1 MADRVSPRRDPDPA
15 PGRPGARSP
24 RRAARALMAAAA
36 ALALSACAVGPD
48 YRRPV
53 QDVGTAYAHAPEG
66 RWIPA
71 DTQPRA
77 LPADWWTLFGDAVLD
92 DLMDRMPRGNLDLAQ
107 AEAQFREARA
117 ALDSARA
124 GLFPTLGVSGSMNR
138 AGEGVSGPGNP
149 GNTYSL
155 SATASWEVDLWGRV
169 RRDVEAA
176 RAGEQASAADL
187 DAMRLSLR
195 STLAQAYFGVRSSQ
209 LQDALLAR
217 TLDEYARAL
226 EMTRNRLAAGVASPA
241 DVAAASAQLD
251 QARAQRIRLGWQR
264 EQQIHAIAVLLGQ
277 VPASFRLSGGAGL
290 PAVPDVPVGVPSA
303 LLLRRPDVAGAE
315 RRTAQANAR
324 IGVAQAA
331 WFPDLT
337 LSAQGGYRAAEF
349 ASWIMAPARFW
360 TLGPALA
367 ASLFDGGARAAA
379 VASARAAYDAQAA
392 AYRKTVLD
400 ALREVEDA
408 LVQSQAL
415 AEEQAARDRALAAA
429 RETLRQVTNQY
440 RAGLVDYLSVV
451 QAQTSALSAEQT
463 SLDVRAERLT
473 ASAQLIAALGGGY
486 SADPADSAPSAAQ
499 AGPADSAAVPAG
511 PAAAVN

>member
-1 MADRVSPRRDPDPA
+1 MVDRAPPCSAADAVPVSAPARRSLCRRV
-15 PGRPGARSP
+15 RPLLAV
-24 RRAARALMAAAA
+24 AAV
-36 ALALSACAVGPD
+36 LALSACAVGPD

-53 QDVGTAYAHAPEG
+53 QDVGTAYAYAPEG

-71 DTQPRA
+71 DTPPRG
-77 LPADWWTLFGDAVLD
+77 LPSDWWTLYGDGTLD
-92 DLMDRMPRGNLDLAQ
+92 ELMERMPRGNLDLAQ
-107 AEAQFREARA
+107 AEAQFREAHA

-124 GLFPTLGVSGSMNR
+124 GLFPTLGVSGAATR
-138 AGEGVSGPGNP
+138 AGQGVSGSGNP
-149 GNTYSL
+149 ANTYSL

-187 DAMRLSLR
+187 DALRLSLR
-195 STLAQAYFGVRSSQ
+195 ATLAQAYFGVRASQ

-226 EMTRNRLAAGVASPA
+226 EMTRNRLSAGVASPA

-264 EQQIHAIAVLLGQ
+264 GQQIHAIAVLLGQ
-277 VPASFRLSGGAGL
+277 VPAGFRLASGAGL
-290 PAVPDVPVGVPSA
+290 PQVPDVPVGVPSA

-360 TLGPALA
+360 TLGPTLAL
-367 ASLFDGGARAAA
+367 SLFDGGARAAA

-451 QAQTSALSAEQT
+451 QAQTGALSAEQT
-463 SLDVRAERLT
+463 ALDVRAERLT
-473 ASAQLIAALGGGY
+473 ASAKLISALGGGY
-486 SADPADSAPSAAQ
+486 SASPAS
-499 AGPADSAAVPAG
+499 PAG
-511 PAAAVN
+511 SAGSVN

>member
-1 MADRVSPRRDPDPA
+1 MADCVSTRPAVRVLLA
-15 PGRPGARSP
+15 IV
-24 RRAARALMAAAA
+24 A

-53 QDVGTAYAHAPEG
+53 QDVGATYAHAPEG
-66 RWIPA
+66 RWMPA
-71 DTQPRA
+71 DTPPRA
-77 LPADWWTLFGDAVLD
+77 LPSDWWTLFGDAVLD
-92 DLMDRMPRGNLDLAQ
+92 ELMRRMPQGNLDLAQ
-107 AEAQFREARA
+107 AEARFREARA
-117 ALDSARA
+117 ALDASRA
-124 GLFPTLGVSGSMNR
+124 GLFPTLGVSGAATREGQGVSR
-138 AGEGVSGPGNP
+138 AGNP
-149 GNTYSL
+149 ANTYSL

-187 DAMRLSLR
+187 EAMRLSLR
-195 STLAQAYFGVRSSQ
+195 STLAQAYFGVRASQ
-209 LQDALLAR
+209 RQDDLLAR

-241 DVAAASAQLD
+241 DVAAASVQLD

-264 EQQIHAIAVLLGQ
+264 QQRIHAIAVLLGQ
-277 VPASFRLSGGAGL
+277 VPGRFRLADGPGL
-290 PAVPDVPVGVPSA
+290 PTVPEVPVGVPSA

-315 RRTAQANAR
+315 RRAAQANAR

-349 ASWIMAPARFW
+349 ASWIMTPARFW
-360 TLGPALA
+360 TLGPTLA
-367 ASLFDGGARAAA
+367 MSLFDGGARAAA
-379 VASARAAYDAQAA
+379 AASARAAYDAQAA

-415 AEEQAARDRALAAA
+415 AEEQVARDRALAAA

-463 SLDVRAERLT
+463 ALDVRAERLT

-486 SADPADSAPSAAQ
+486 TPS
-499 AGPADSAAVPAG
+499 
-511 PAAAVN
+511 

>member
-1 MADRVSPRRDPDPA
+1 MSDRAPPHALADAASPPA
-15 PGRPGARSP
+15 SA
-24 RRAARALMAAAA
+24 RRAVRGL
-36 ALALSACAVGPD
+36 LAVIAVLAVSACAVGPD
-48 YRRPV
+48 YQRPA

-71 DTQPRA
+71 DTPPRD
-77 LPADWWTLFGDAVLD
+77 LPADWWTLYGDGVLN
-92 DLMDRMPRGNLDLAQ
+92 DLMARMPQGNLDLAR
-107 AEAQFREARA
+107 AEAQYREARA

-124 GLFPTLGVSGSMNR
+124 GLFPTVGASGSMTR
-138 AGEGVSGPGNP
+138 SGQGAPQAGGPSD
-149 GNTYSL
+149 TYNL

-169 RRDVEAA
+169 RRGVEAA
-176 RAGEQASAADL
+176 RAGEQAGAADL
-187 DAMRLSLR
+187 GAMRLSLQ
-195 STLAQAYFGVRSSQ
+195 SALAQAYFGVRASQ

-226 EMTRNRLAAGVASPA
+226 EMTRNRMAAGVASSA

-251 QARAQRIRLGWQR
+251 QTRAQRIRLGWQR
-264 EQQIHAIAVLLGQ
+264 AQQIHAIAVLLGE
-277 VPASFRLSGGAGL
+277 VPAGFRLAGDAGL
-290 PAVPDVPVGVPSA
+290 PAVPGVPVGVPSA

-315 RRTAQANAR
+315 RRVAQANAR

-349 ASWIMAPARFW
+349 ASWIMTPARFW
-360 TLGPALA
+360 TLGPTLAL
-367 ASLFDGGARAAA
+367 SLFDGGARAAA

-451 QAQTSALSAEQT
+451 QAQASALSAEQA
-463 SLDVRAERLT
+463 SLGVRAERLT
-473 ASAQLIAALGGGY
+473 ASPQLIAALGGGY
-486 SADPADSAPSAAQ
+486 AL
-499 AGPADSAAVPAG
+499 
-511 PAAAVN
+511 N

>member
-1 MADRVSPRRDPDPA
+1 MADRVCPHPA
-15 PGRPGARSP
+15 EDAFVWQSQGGPW
-24 RRAARALMAAAA
+24 RRAMRPLSIAVV
-36 ALALSACAVGPD
+36 ALALSACTVGPD
-48 YRRPV
+48 YVRPA
-53 QDVGTAYAHAPEG
+53 QDVGAAYAHAPAPEG
-66 RWIPA
+66 SWVPA
-71 DTQPRA
+71 DTPPRA
-77 LPADWWTLFGDAVLD
+77 LPTDWWTLFGDAVLD
-92 DLMDRMPRGNLDLAQ
+92 DLMRRMPPGNLDLAQ
-107 AEAQFREARA
+107 AEAQFRQARA
-117 ALDSARA
+117 SLDSARA
-124 GLFPTLGVSGSMNR
+124 GLFPTLGVSSSVSR
-138 AGEGVSGPGNP
+138 AGQGVSQAGNP
-149 GNTYSL
+149 STTYGL

-169 RRDVEAA
+169 RRDVESA

-187 DAMRLSLR
+187 DAMRLSLQ
-195 STLAQAYFGVRSSQ
+195 STLAQAYFGVRASQ

-241 DVAAASAQLD
+241 DVAAASVQLD

-264 EQQIHAIAVLLGQ
+264 EQQIHAISVLLGQ
-277 VPASFRLSGGAGL
+277 VPAGFRLTQGATL
-290 PAVPDVPVGVPSA
+290 PKVPDVPAGVPST

-315 RRTAQANAR
+315 RRAAQANAR

-337 LSAQGGYRAAEF
+337 LSAQGGYRAMEF
-349 ASWIMAPARFW
+349 TSWIMTPARFW

-367 ASLFDGGARAAA
+367 LSLFDGGARAAA

-415 AEEQAARDRALAAA
+415 VQEQAARDRALAAA

-440 RAGLVDYLSVV
+440 QAGLVDYLSVV

-463 SLDVRAERLT
+463 ALDVRAQRLT

-486 SADPADSAPSAAQ
+486 VVGDY
-499 AGPADSAAVPAG
+499 
-511 PAAAVN
+511 AVN

>member
-1 MADRVSPRRDPDPA
+1 MFDRAPPHVIADAASPPA
-15 PGRPGARSP
+15 SV
-24 RRAARALMAAAA
+24 RRAARGLLVVITV
-36 ALALSACAVGPD
+36 LALSACAVGPD
-48 YRRPV
+48 YRRPA

-71 DTQPRA
+71 DTPPRD
-77 LPADWWTLFGDAVLD
+77 LPADWWTLYGDGVLN
-92 DLMDRMPRGNLDLAQ
+92 DLMARMSQGNLDLAR
-107 AEAQFREARA
+107 AEAQYREARA

-124 GLFPTLGVSGSMNR
+124 GLFPTVGASGSMTR
-138 AGEGVSGPGNP
+138 SGQGAPQAGGPSD
-149 GNTYSL
+149 TYNL

-169 RRDVEAA
+169 RRGVEAA
-176 RAGEQASAADL
+176 RAGEQAGTADL
-187 DAMRLSLR
+187 GAMRLSLR
-195 STLAQAYFGVRSSQ
+195 STLAQAYFGVRASQ

-226 EMTRNRLAAGVASPA
+226 EMTRNRLAAGVASSA

-251 QARAQRIRLGWQR
+251 QTRAQRIRLGWQR
-264 EQQIHAIAVLLGQ
+264 AQQIHAIAVLLGE
-277 VPASFRLSGGAGL
+277 VPAGFRLAGDAGL
-290 PAVPDVPVGVPSA
+290 PAVPGVPVGVPSA

-315 RRTAQANAR
+315 RRVAQANAR

-349 ASWIMAPARFW
+349 ASWIMTPARFW
-360 TLGPALA
+360 TLGPTLAL
-367 ASLFDGGARAAA
+367 SLFDGGARAAA

-415 AEEQAARDRALAAA
+415 TEEQAARDRALAAA
-429 RETLRQVTNQY
+429 RESLRQVSNQY

-451 QAQTSALSAEQT
+451 QAQTSALSAEQA
-463 SLDVRAERLT
+463 SLDVRAERLK
-473 ASAQLIAALGGGY
+473 ASTQLIAALGGGY
-486 SADPADSAPSAAQ
+486 AL
-499 AGPADSAAVPAG
+499 
-511 PAAAVN
+511 N